1 MPRYQYRCN
10 LCETV
15 STIFHLSTETVSECP
30 SCHKTEALVKL
41 LNTFSTSLK
50 KTKSIKIGRVTEDF
64 IEDARTELHKQRDEL
79 EKER

>member
-10 LCETV
+10 TCEAV
-15 STIFHLSTETVSECP
+15 STIFHLSDETVSECP
-30 SCHKTEALVKL
+30 SCHKADGLVKL

-50 KTKSIKIGRVTEDF
+50 KTKSTKIGRVTEEF
-64 IEDARTELHKQRDEL
+64 IEDARTELHKQRNEL